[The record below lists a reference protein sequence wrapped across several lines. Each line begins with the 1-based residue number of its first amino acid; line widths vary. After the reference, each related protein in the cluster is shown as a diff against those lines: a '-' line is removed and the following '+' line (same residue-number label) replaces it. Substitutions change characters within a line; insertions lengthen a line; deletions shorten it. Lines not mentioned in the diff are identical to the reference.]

1 MLYPKCFFR
10 VKLMKVVK
18 QILFSLPVILAS
30 LVFIVSP
37 AIAGDIQPKTPMQRV
52 ELVSAHPIFATITP
66 RISDKSNPII
76 DAMGCSCS
84 ACVKAKL
91 QLEGKLPLSSFL

>member
-1 MLYPKCFFR
+1 M
-10 VKLMKVVK
+10 MKVIK
-18 QILFSLPVILAS
+18 QILFALPVILAS
-30 LVFIVSP
+30 LLFIVNP
-37 AIAGDIQPKTPMQRV
+37 AIAGDIQLKTPTQRV
-52 ELVSAHPIFATITP
+52 ELVSTHPIFATITP

-91 QLEGKLPLSSFL
+91 QLEGKMPLS

>member
-1 MLYPKCFFR
+1 
-10 VKLMKVVK
+10 MKVAK
-18 QILFSLPVILAS
+18 QILFSLPVIFAS
-30 LVFIVSP
+30 LLFIVNP
-37 AIAGDIQPKTPMQRV
+37 AIAGVIHPTTPIQRV

-66 RISDKSNPII
+66 RISDKSNPIL

-91 QLEGKLPLSSFL
+91 QLEGKLPLSSLL